1 MGIGRERI
9 VEEAVSRTGLDTFGD
24 SSFLEGLDRLVESI
38 NADRDLP
45 QQARTAAAQ
54 RLTGLLEQRLCLYAD
69 RRTYPEIAAQRIER
83 PLIVIGMPRSGTTF
97 LHALLAQDP
106 ASRSPL
112 AWQLGQVSPPP
123 RQETFESDPRIAAT
137 DAAQAGLPE
146 DFRIMH
152 LVGAK
157 LPDECN
163 AILNLGFFSPNFDAS
178 WNVRSYLD
186 WFVHADAQPYYALHR
201 HMLQHLQAFTT
212 GERWVLKAPPHMFH
226 IAALI
231 HAYPDAA

>member
-1 MGIGRERI
+1 MGIERDRI
-9 VEEAVSRTGLDTFGD
+9 VEEAVRRTGLETFGD
-24 SSFLEGLDRLVESI
+24 SSFIEGLDQLIASI

-45 QQARTAAAQ
+45 DQARAAAGQ
-54 RLTGLLEQRLCLYAD
+54 RLTGLLEQRLRLYAD
-69 RRTYPEIAAQRIER
+69 RQTYPEIAAQRIER

-97 LHALLAQDP
+97 LHSLLAQDP

-123 RQETFESDPRIAAT
+123 RRETFDSDPRIAAT
-137 DAAQAGLPE
+137 DAAQAGLPQ

-163 AILNLGFFSPNFDAS
+163 AILNMGFFSPNFDAS
-178 WNVRSYLD
+178 WNVRSYMD
-186 WFVHADAQPYYALHR
+186 WFAQADARPRYELHR

-231 HAYPDAA
+231 DAYPDAA